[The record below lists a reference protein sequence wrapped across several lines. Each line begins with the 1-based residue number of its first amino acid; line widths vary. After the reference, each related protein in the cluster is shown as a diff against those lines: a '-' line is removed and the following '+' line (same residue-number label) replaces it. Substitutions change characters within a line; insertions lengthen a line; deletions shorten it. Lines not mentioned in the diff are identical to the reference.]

1 MAVCKSVVSVRQR
14 TLSGVENDQGES
26 ELITWKTDR
35 WLDHISA
42 RTCVRHVFF
51 NFIQLFWKRLKLIS
65 DFLKSLELSVLKE
78 FVSERMKMRNDEL
91 EWQKFGFILL
101 IPANRAVARA
111 RELAYS
117 CCDDFRWF
125 WTRCELFVRF
135 RDWKNGLAFSWILL
149 NLSLFAGISD
159 ILGSAKLII
168 QSRVKLSRI
177 TTSRAI

>member
-1 MAVCKSVVSVRQR
+1 MIRE
-14 TLSGVENDQGES
+14 T

-65 DFLKSLELSVLKE
+65 DFLESLELSVLKE
-78 FVSERMKMRNDEL
+78 ILSERTKTPNDED

-117 CCDDFRWF
+117 CCDDFHWF
-125 WTRCELFVRF
+125 WTRCELFVCF
-135 RDWKNGLAFSWILL
+135 RDWKKRSRFQL
-149 NLSLFAGISD
+149 D
-159 ILGSAKLII
+159 ILKFVSLCGNLWYFGERKSNYPIESETFADNDFEGNL
-168 QSRVKLSRI
+168 
-177 TTSRAI
+177 TAE